1 MPDEYVETG
10 TVQILVDR
18 IEYDYNGPD
27 TIHCKFCAEM
37 EVVLEEDRPR
47 SFITQ
52 LKLQGWNTRSRGV
65 LGFVLECYRPDDAIW
80 VDVPILTRVPDEDV
94 PAMYIDERPL

>member
-1 MPDEYVETG
+1 MSDEYVQTG
-10 TVQILVDR
+10 TYTESICR
-18 IEYDYNGPD
+18 IEYDYTGPN
-27 TIHCKFCAEM
+27 TVHCKFCAEM

-52 LKLQGWNTRSRGV
+52 LRLQGWNVRSRGI
-65 LGFVLECYRPDDAIW
+65 LGFVIECYHPEDAIQ
-80 VDVPILTRVPDEDV
+80 VEVPAMTRVPDEDV